1 MSDVPGW
8 FGRLQCAPDR
18 DASTIELGWRFIA
31 ATMAE
36 RRALADKWPFGAK
49 WPYPNPA
56 RLGCQIGEVF
66 SSRDRIV
73 ASLVLEY
80 LDGIIGSREHLIAL
94 GASYRSCELAGLD
107 ARLIF
112 EEVAA
117 ALPAPAAKAIQA
129 FLQRDES
136 GRDTKAFC
144 LSERTNQDGEVE
156 LDLRL

>member
-1 MSDVPGW
+1 MSDAPDW

-18 DASTIELGWRFIA
+18 YASTIELGKRFIA
-31 ATMAE
+31 ATVAE
-36 RRALADKWPFGAK
+36 RRALADKWPLGAK

-73 ASLVLEY
+73 ASLVLDY
-80 LDGIIGSREHLIAL
+80 LEGITGFREHLIAL
-94 GASYRSCELAGLD
+94 SASYRSCELAGLD
-107 ARLIF
+107 AELIF

-117 ALPAPAAKAIQA
+117 ALPAAAAEVLEA
-129 FLQRDES
+129 FLQREKS
-136 GRDTKAFC
+136 ERDPKAFC
-144 LSERTNQDGEVE
+144 LFERTNQDGEVE